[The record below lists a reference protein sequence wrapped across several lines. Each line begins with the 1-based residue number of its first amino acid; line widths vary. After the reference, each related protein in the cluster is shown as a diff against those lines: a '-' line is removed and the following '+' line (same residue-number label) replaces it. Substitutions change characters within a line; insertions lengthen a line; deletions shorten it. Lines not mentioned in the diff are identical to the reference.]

1 MGKVKPFR
9 IVIEWNGTEDFYFD
23 CDYRHSDIE
32 QPGIKNPVNNARTL
46 PVMTTAMGNVLRK
59 LRKEHI
65 SFPMFLVALAF
76 NHRNLLDE
84 IDQLLQ
90 LLHRHLEKEQSP
102 GTFSCYISS
111 KDLPISAST
120 VPQ

>member
-1 MGKVKPFR
+1 MGNVKPFR
-9 IVIEWNGTEDFYFD
+9 IVIEWDGTEDFYFK
-23 CDYRHSDIE
+23 CDYGHTDIE
-32 QPGIKNPVNNARTL
+32 QSVTTSPVDDARTF

-59 LRKEHI
+59 LRREHI

-76 NHRNLLDE
+76 NHRNLLLE

-102 GTFSCYISS
+102 GTFSCYVSS
-111 KDLPISAST
+111 KDLPTSASN
-120 VPQ
+120 VR